1 MREVYLSDVANATLH
16 WCYATWRKI
25 ALYVAILAILAY
37 ITYIG
42 WIDVINRLID
52 VAVFLAPIITI
63 LVVAT
68 FVGGYIFVYS
78 LVWITEKCRTIK
90 VAQCSIIDKN
100 K

>member
-1 MREVYLSDVANATLH
+1 MSEVYLSDVADATLH

-25 ALYVAILAILAY
+25 AWYAAAIAVLSY

-42 WIDVINRLID
+42 WLDVINKLID
-52 VAVFLAPIITI
+52 AAVFLAPIIAI
-63 LVVAT
+63 LTVAT
-68 FVGGYIFVYS
+68 FIGGYILVYS

-90 VAQCSIIDKN
+90 VAQCSMVNRN